1 MRKICMY
8 RYNSPVAFSRRLT
21 TLIIDFLVL
30 VIVTL
35 MGYMLCEQINVTLP
49 NTKTSVITKEAR
61 QIQEKL
67 SGIIE
72 EAHLGYMV
80 DGNICDTGEMAEQYV
95 ITLYKFSLDEL
106 QEEYEEPLYDYYGEF
121 KEMKANHFSGDLGN
135 VGKQYIY
142 NRILKEIDNENKQYY
157 MEQDAWA
164 YPTLRQEVAKA
175 LKVWLEN
182 KEETIKIDGVSY
194 NGATIAED
202 IVRGYKKLLQEAR
215 DELCK
220 NYEGYAEQYTDL
232 DKLRKGLI
240 GYKIKTLMIVYFL
253 ITIVWYVVFPIILKN
268 GASLANKAFRMGAS
282 TKNGD
287 EIPLWS
293 ILLKW
298 GMKTLEYFNVVYFVL
313 ILMYSIHCKTFMEYK
328 IFGTIK
334 FELFY
339 FVSVG
344 IMILS
349 AIMCATD
356 KKKYRTLSDY
366 VSSQEMKD
374 LRE

>member
-1 MRKICMY
+1 
-8 RYNSPVAFSRRLT
+8 
-21 TLIIDFLVL
+21 
-30 VIVTL
+30 
-35 MGYMLCEQINVTLP
+35 
-49 NTKTSVITKEAR
+49 
-61 QIQEKL
+61 
-67 SGIIE
+67 
-72 EAHLGYMV
+72 
-80 DGNICDTGEMAEQYV
+80 
-95 ITLYKFSLDEL
+95 
-106 QEEYEEPLYDYYGEF
+106 
-121 KEMKANHFSGDLGN
+121 
-135 VGKQYIY
+135 
-142 NRILKEIDNENKQYY
+142 
-157 MEQDAWA
+157 
-164 YPTLRQEVAKA
+164 
-175 LKVWLEN
+175 
-182 KEETIKIDGVSY
+182 
-194 NGATIAED
+194 
-202 IVRGYKKLLQEAR
+202 
-215 DELCK
+215 
-220 NYEGYAEQYTDL
+220 
-232 DKLRKGLI
+232 
-240 GYKIKTLMIVYFL
+240 MIVYFL

-313 ILMYSIHCKTFMEYK
+313 ILLYSIHSKTFMEYK